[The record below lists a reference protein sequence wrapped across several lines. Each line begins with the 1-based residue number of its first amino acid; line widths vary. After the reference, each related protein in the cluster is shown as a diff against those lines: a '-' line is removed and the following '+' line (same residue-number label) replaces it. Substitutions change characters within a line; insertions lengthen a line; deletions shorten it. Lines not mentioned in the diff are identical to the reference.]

1 MGSVLECPKTS
12 QDTMCSVAVGLFT
25 LLIVVVG
32 GNSTDVSNRAPYR
45 RDDRPLVICN
55 TVQDSHCH
63 EAMKS
68 LEASLL
74 AALEKKL
81 EHLTAALNKTS
92 GKVSFS
98 L

>member
-1 MGSVLECPKTS
+1 MRSIVLY
-12 QDTMCSVAVGLFT
+12 LFT
-25 LLIVVVG
+25 LLVVTVSIAVDG
-32 GNSTDVSNRAPYR
+32 GNASSVSHKTPYR
-45 RDDRPLVICN
+45 GQALVICN

-63 EAMKS
+63 EAIKS

-74 AALEKKL
+74 AALEKKF
-81 EHLTAALNKTS
+81 EQLTEALNKTS

>member
-1 MGSVLECPKTS
+1 MY
-12 QDTMCSVAVGLFT
+12 SVAVGLFT
-25 LLIVVVG
+25 LPIVVVVVVG

-92 GKVSFS
+92 GKISFS

>member
-1 MGSVLECPKTS
+1 MW
-12 QDTMCSVAVGLFT
+12 SVAVGLFT
-25 LLIVVVG
+25 LLVATVAVDG
-32 GNSTDVSNRAPYR
+32 VDCTTVSNKTPYR
-45 RDDRPLVICN
+45 RDNRPLVICN

-63 EAMKS
+63 DAMKS

-74 AALEKKL
+74 AALERKF
-81 EHLTAALNKTS
+81 EQLTASINNTS